1 MRTAL
6 HRAVRAAGPHTRT
19 ALTRTVSSRSRI
31 LAFGSAVAVAVIGG
45 ICAAVFPGLTGQLL
59 ALVLISL
66 GLGAVV
72 LLVFYEVG
80 LSEDRERAAEQER
93 QQQEATKRTKA
104 HPRPRLRPRSPR
116 RLRE

>member
-1 MRTAL
+1 MSR
-6 HRAVRAAGPHTRT
+6 
-19 ALTRTVSSRSRI
+19 RSRI
-31 LAFGSAVAVAVIGG
+31 VAFGSAVAVAVIGG

-80 LSEDRERAAEQER
+80 LSEDKERAAEQQRKEEQASR
-93 QQQEATKRTKA
+93 NAQP

>member
-1 MRTAL
+1 
-6 HRAVRAAGPHTRT
+6 
-19 ALTRTVSSRSRI
+19 
-31 LAFGSAVAVAVIGG
+31 
-45 ICAAVFPGLTGQLL
+45 VFPGLTGQLL

-66 GLGAVV
+66 GLGAIV

-80 LSEDRERAAEQER
+80 LSEDKERAAEEARQKER
-93 QQQEATKRTKA
+93 AERGATT

>member
-1 MRTAL
+1 MT
-6 HRAVRAAGPHTRT
+6 
-19 ALTRTVSSRSRI
+19 
-31 LAFGSAVAVAVIGG
+31 FGSAAAVAVIGG

-59 ALVLISL
+59 ALVLISV

-80 LSEDRERAAEQER
+80 LSEDKERAAEQARSEER
-93 QQQEATKRTKA
+93 SGTKSEA
-104 HPRPRLRPRSPR
+104 HPRARLRPRSPR

>member
-1 MRTAL
+1 M
-6 HRAVRAAGPHTRT
+6 
-19 ALTRTVSSRSRI
+19 
-31 LAFGSAVAVAVIGG
+31 AFGSAGGVALIGG

-59 ALVLISL
+59 ALVLISV

-80 LSEDRERAAEQER
+80 LSEDKERATRSTE
-93 QQQEATKRTKA
+93 A

-116 RLRE
+116 RRRE

>member
-1 MRTAL
+1 M
-6 HRAVRAAGPHTRT
+6 
-19 ALTRTVSSRSRI
+19 SSRSRI
-31 LAFGSAVAVAVIGG
+31 VAFGSAGAVAVIGG

-59 ALVLISL
+59 ALVLISV
-66 GLGAVV
+66 GLGAIV

-80 LSEDRERAAEQER
+80 LSEDKARAAEQER
-93 QQQEATKRTKA
+93 QEEQATRNTEA

>member
-1 MRTAL
+1 M
-6 HRAVRAAGPHTRT
+6 
-19 ALTRTVSSRSRI
+19 SSRSRI
-31 LAFGSAVAVAVIGG
+31 VAFGSAAGIAVIGG

-59 ALVLISL
+59 ALVLISV

-80 LSEDRERAAEQER
+80 LSEDKERAAEQER
-93 QQQEATKRTKA
+93 REERATKTTDA
-104 HPRPRLRPRSPR
+104 HPRPRLRPRRPR

>member
-1 MRTAL
+1 M
-6 HRAVRAAGPHTRT
+6 
-19 ALTRTVSSRSRI
+19 
-31 LAFGSAVAVAVIGG
+31 AFGSAAGVAVIGG

-59 ALVLISL
+59 ALVLISV

-80 LSEDRERAAEQER
+80 LSEDKERAAEQKRRAKQETER
-93 QQQEATKRTKA
+93 TDDHP
-104 HPRPRLRPRSPR
+104 HPRLRLRPRGSR

>member
-1 MRTAL
+1 M
-6 HRAVRAAGPHTRT
+6 
-19 ALTRTVSSRSRI
+19 SKRSRI
-31 LAFGSAVAVAVIGG
+31 VAFGSAGAVAVIGG

-59 ALVLISL
+59 ALVLISI
-66 GLGAVV
+66 GLGAIV

-93 QQQEATKRTKA
+93 QHEEAPKRTKA
-104 HPRPRLRPRSPR
+104 HPRPRLGPRRPR

>member
-1 MRTAL
+1 
-6 HRAVRAAGPHTRT
+6 V
-19 ALTRTVSSRSRI
+19 
-31 LAFGSAVAVAVIGG
+31 AFGSAAAVAAIGG

-59 ALVLISL
+59 ALVLISV

-80 LSEDRERAAEQER
+80 LSEDKERAAEQER
-93 QQQEATKRTKA
+93 REEQAAKRTET
-104 HPRPRLRPRSPR
+104 HPRPRLRPRRPR

>member
-1 MRTAL
+1 M
-6 HRAVRAAGPHTRT
+6 
-19 ALTRTVSSRSRI
+19 
-31 LAFGSAVAVAVIGG
+31 IGG

-80 LSEDRERAAEQER
+80 LSEDKERAAEQVRRAEQETER
-93 QQQEATKRTKA
+93 TDRHP
-104 HPRPRLRPRSPR
+104 HPRPRLRPRRPR

>member
-1 MRTAL
+1 
-6 HRAVRAAGPHTRT
+6 
-19 ALTRTVSSRSRI
+19 VSSRSRI
-31 LAFGSAVAVAVIGG
+31 VAFGSAAAVAVIGG

-59 ALVLISL
+59 ALVLISV

-80 LSEDRERAAEQER
+80 LSEDKERAAEQARREER
-93 QQQEATKRTKA
+93 SNRSGET
-104 HPRPRLRPRSPR
+104 HPRPRLRPRGPR

>member
-1 MRTAL
+1 M
-6 HRAVRAAGPHTRT
+6 
-19 ALTRTVSSRSRI
+19 SSRSRI
-31 LAFGSAVAVAVIGG
+31 VAFGSAAAVAVIGG

-59 ALVLISL
+59 ALVLISV

-80 LSEDRERAAEQER
+80 LSEDKERAAEQARQEER
-93 QQQEATKRTKA
+93 SNRSGEA
-104 HPRPRLRPRSPR
+104 HPRPRLRPRGPR

>member
-1 MRTAL
+1 
-6 HRAVRAAGPHTRT
+6 
-19 ALTRTVSSRSRI
+19 VSSRSRI
-31 LAFGSAVAVAVIGG
+31 LSFGSAGAVAVIGG

-59 ALVLISL
+59 ALVLISV

-80 LSEDRERAAEQER
+80 LSEDKERAAEEER
-93 QQQEATKRTKA
+93 EEQRAAKRTEA
-104 HPRPRLRPRSPR
+104 HARPRLRPRSSR

>member
-1 MRTAL
+1 
-6 HRAVRAAGPHTRT
+6 
-19 ALTRTVSSRSRI
+19 VSSRSRI
-31 LAFGSAVAVAVIGG
+31 VAFGSAAGMAVIGG

-59 ALVLISL
+59 ALVLISV

-80 LSEDRERAAEQER
+80 LSEDKERAAEQER
-93 QQQEATKRTKA
+93 REERATKPSEA
-104 HPRPRLRPRSPR
+104 HPRPRLRPQRSR